1 MDALD
6 KQLVNIIQS
15 GFPVTERPFQALG
28 QQLGIG
34 EDEVI
39 DRLKAIRQSGEIRR
53 LGASFDS
60 RKLGYTS
67 TLCAVRVPAEKL
79 EAAVGVI
86 NSYPNVTHNYERNN
100 HYNVWF
106 TLIAPGEE
114 RIAQIIREIGEKA
127 GIAPILNLPA
137 TRLFKIKVDLPVK

>member
-1 MDALD
+1 MDAID

-28 QQLGIG
+28 GQLGIG

-39 DRLKAIRQSGEIRR
+39 DRLRAIRESGEIRR

-79 EAAVGVI
+79 EAAVEVI

-100 HYNVWF
+100 HFNVWF

-114 RIAQIIREIGEKA
+114 RIAAIIREIGEKA
-127 GIAPILNLPA
+127 GIGPILNLPA

>member
-1 MDALD
+1 M
-6 KQLVNIIQS
+6 
-15 GFPVTERPFQALG
+15 LG
-28 QQLGIG
+28 GQLGIAEG
-34 EDEVI
+34 EVI
-39 DRLKAIRQSGEIRR
+39 DRLKAIRESGEIRR

-79 EAAVGVI
+79 EAAVEVI

-100 HYNVWF
+100 HFNVWF
-106 TLIAPGEE
+106 TLIAPGRE
-114 RIAQIIREIGEKA
+114 RIAEIIQEIGEKA
-127 GIAPILNLPA
+127 GIGPILNLPA